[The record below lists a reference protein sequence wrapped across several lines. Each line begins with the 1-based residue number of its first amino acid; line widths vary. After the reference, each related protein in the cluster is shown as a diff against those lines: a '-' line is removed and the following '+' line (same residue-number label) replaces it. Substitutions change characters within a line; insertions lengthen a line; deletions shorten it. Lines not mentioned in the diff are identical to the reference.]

1 MRRRLDDVAIRRRY
15 GGGAH
20 PHLPCLSNLAGLNA
34 IVTSATDILDGLLQ
48 VLAYNAIW
56 FSTAPSWRW

>member
-1 MRRRLDDVAIRRRY
+1 MSPS
-15 GGGAH
+15 GAATAGVLT
-20 PHLPCLSNLAGLNA
+20 HLPCLSNLAGLNA
-34 IVTSATDILDGLLQ
+34 IVRSATDILDGLLQ